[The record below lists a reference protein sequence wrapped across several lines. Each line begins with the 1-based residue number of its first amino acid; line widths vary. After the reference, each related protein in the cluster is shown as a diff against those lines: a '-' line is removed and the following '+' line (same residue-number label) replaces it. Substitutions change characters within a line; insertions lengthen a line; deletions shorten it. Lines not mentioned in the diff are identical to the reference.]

1 MTLDREDSRSD
12 VYEKLKSRSLR
23 ISELL
28 RSILWYRVTVI
39 ALIVVIVYLL
49 IRLANPH
56 YL

>member
-1 MTLDREDSRSD
+1 MIQDKEDIKSD

-28 RSILWYRVTVI
+28 RSIFWYRITVI
-39 ALIVVIVYLL
+39 ALGSVIVYLL